1 MILRKIKHRL
11 VNCIVPGLL
20 LQYMLKKRLK
30 NFPLLHECATT
41 MSKIDAIH
49 TFTLVEVSAYELQ
62 TEKKIV
68 LCYMNAPYYVS
79 LQV

>member
-30 NFPLLHECATT
+30 NFPLLHECVTT

-49 TFTLVEVSAYELQ
+49 TFTEVSAYQLQ

-68 LCYMNAPYYVS
+68 LYYMNAPYYVS

>member
-41 MSKIDAIH
+41 KSKIDAIH
-49 TFTLVEVSAYELQ
+49 TLTEVSAYELQ
-62 TEKKIV
+62 TEKKNCVIF
-68 LCYMNAPYYVS
+68 MNAPYYVS